1 MAILLPDEPG
11 LAAAYADEKPVRDAY
26 WHPARGDVVIDLG
39 AAVGS
44 YAVPALMAG
53 ARVIAVDPDAG
64 ATAKLER
71 VAAFNGLGGLDWLT
85 VVHAAVWD
93 EPGYPPD
100 MRAALEA
107 GGYAYLIPRPGDPW
121 TTLDDLAAGL
131 SRLDWIK
138 IDVEGAEL
146 GVLRSG
152 RKTLAEFRPRM
163 LIEDHTEVYPYVA
176 AMDSRGQCYE
186 LLENLGYRVTEVPW
200 GPPPR
205 TYLICDPWGQP

>member
-1 MAILLPDEPG
+1 MRIPDEPG
-11 LAAAYADEKPVRDAY
+11 LVAAYADEQPVRDAY
-26 WHPARGDVVIDLG
+26 WHPGSGEVVIDLG

-44 YAVPALMAG
+44 YAVPAMAAG
-53 ARVIAVDPDAG
+53 AYVIAVDPDAE

-71 VAAFNGLGGLDWLT
+71 VAALNGLSGYQ
-85 VVHAAVWD
+85 VVNAAVFD
-93 EPGYPPD
+93 SPGYPED

-107 GGYAYLIPRPGDPW
+107 GGYEYLIPRPDVSW
-121 TTLDDLAAGL
+121 ITLDVLAERL
-131 SRLDWIK
+131 TRLDWIK

-152 RKTLAEFRPRM
+152 KMALAQFRPRL

-176 AMDSRGQCYE
+176 DMDSRRQCRE
-186 LLENLGYRVTEVPW
+186 LLEDLGYRITLVPW

-205 TYLICDPWGQP
+205 TYLICDPYKGAR

>member
-1 MAILLPDEPG
+1 MDILLPDEPG
-11 LAAAYADEKPVRDAY
+11 LAAAYADEQPVRDAH
-26 WHPARGDVVIDLG
+26 WRPQDGDVVIDLG

-44 YAVPALMAG
+44 YAIPALAAG
-53 ARVIAVDPDAG
+53 ARVIAVDPDYG

-71 VAAFNGLGGLDWLT
+71 VAALNGLNGLT
-85 VVHAAVWD
+85 IVHAAVFD
-93 EPGYPPD
+93 QPGYPGD

-107 GGYAYLIPRPGDPW
+107 SGYAYLIPRREAAW
-121 TTLDDLAAGL
+121 TSLDDLAGGL
-131 SRLDWIK
+131 GRLDWIK

-152 RKTLAEFRPRM
+152 ISTLKRFRPRL

-176 AMDSRGQCYE
+176 AMGSRRQCRE
-186 LLENLGYRVTEVPW
+186 LLGELGYAVTEIPY

-205 TYLICDPWGQP
+205 TYLACDPGKQPARD